1 MIKQERVNCIAH
13 SQVSKIELLSARKEH
28 AVEACDLRT
37 RLPLLLQLP
46 SRLLKLEHSLIP
58 FLASVS
64 LTVMH
69 QEKDTMVVS

>member
-37 RLPLLLQLP
+37 RLLLQLP

-69 QEKDTMVVS
+69 QEVDTMVVS